1 MPFLLSFLFGNL
13 LFFSARLF
21 PVCSAI
27 FFLFAT
33 IWLIQNKK
41 TVLIIVVALS
51 FVLASIRTTSDE
63 KRTPFFDKSL
73 EVQGTFLD
81 HDSAPDAD
89 PHAVPFFVEKAFDEE
104 TGKELGE
111 LEDTKIWIRS
121 DEAIDSEDTYD
132 LTIRTGKD
140 RRRLNPGS
148 MDRPPVYA
156 NVIAVKGHEEQRR
169 FFSGIFDPY
178 RQSLKSYIEMRFS
191 KDAADFIA
199 AVTIGEVKLD
209 EKLKKAFNT
218 TGLAHIL
225 SISGTH
231 FGLFSVVI
239 FGCLVFVIRRLP
251 YGLLQRLTLCASPL
265 QVAAVICM
273 PLMFLYL
280 GLSGGSL
287 PAVRS
292 CIMISLFLAGLLLG
306 RKGFWLHTILLAAST
321 FVLWDPVVVFSLS
334 FQLSFIAVVFIGF
347 AVAKRDEGEGVKG
360 KESKPTAFVSSSLRL
375 TLAATIGT
383 APLVAYYFH
392 YLSLISPLAN
402 LLIAPLVGFIV
413 IPLAL
418 ISSFSYLLTGV
429 YLFAPFV
436 AAATDI
442 SLRLV
447 RVMAQIPYADI
458 AVPAFP
464 LALILFFYMAFLVY
478 LVSGRKRVLLLVP
491 FLPFL
496 GYLLFSLV
504 SPAGL
509 SVTFLDV
516 GQGDSAVIEL
526 PDGKTMVVD
535 TGSTGRELAGFLTY
549 AGKRRIDVLALTHSH
564 PDHAG
569 GLAYILERF
578 PVGQLWDNG
587 RSAYPEV
594 MALPRVHRKLERGDV
609 IEKGR
614 YTIQVLHP
622 YEGFAAV
629 ESDEYEEENN
639 TSLVLRIAGKRHA
652 FLFAGDVEQE
662 AEDDLDHLGKWLRSD
677 VVKIPHHGGRTSVHA
692 RLLSAVSPSV
702 AVISAGRNNAF
713 GHPSQEMLQVLSGT
727 KIFRTDQQGA
737 VKVVETDNG
746 LSVKTPADLAL
757 EKADTLTGEMNNIR
771 RLLMSW

>member
-1 MPFLLSFLFGNL
+1 
-13 LFFSARLF
+13 
-21 PVCSAI
+21 
-27 FFLFAT
+27 
-33 IWLIQNKK
+33 
-41 TVLIIVVALS
+41 
-51 FVLASIRTTSDE
+51 
-63 KRTPFFDKSL
+63 
-73 EVQGTFLD
+73 
-81 HDSAPDAD
+81 
-89 PHAVPFFVEKAFDEE
+89 
-104 TGKELGE
+104 
-111 LEDTKIWIRS
+111 
-121 DEAIDSEDTYD
+121 
-132 LTIRTGKD
+132 
-140 RRRLNPGS
+140 
-148 MDRPPVYA
+148 
-156 NVIAVKGHEEQRR
+156 
-169 FFSGIFDPY
+169 
-178 RQSLKSYIEMRFS
+178 
-191 KDAADFIA
+191 
-199 AVTIGEVKLD
+199 
-209 EKLKKAFNT
+209 
-218 TGLAHIL
+218 
-225 SISGTH
+225 
-231 FGLFSVVI
+231 
-239 FGCLVFVIRRLP
+239 
-251 YGLLQRLTLCASPL
+251 
-265 QVAAVICM
+265 
-273 PLMFLYL
+273 
-280 GLSGGSL
+280 
-287 PAVRS
+287 
-292 CIMISLFLAGLLLG
+292 
-306 RKGFWLHTILLAAST
+306 
-321 FVLWDPVVVFSLS
+321 VLWDPAVVFSLS

-347 AVAKRDEGEGVKG
+347 AVEKRDEGEGVKG
-360 KESKPTAFVSSSLRL
+360 KKSKPSAFVRSSLRL

-436 AAATDI
+436 SVASDI

-447 RVMAQIPYADI
+447 RVMAQVPYADL
-458 AVPAFP
+458 AVPVFP
-464 LALILFFYMAFLVY
+464 LVLILSFYAVFLVY
-478 LVSGRKRVLLLVP
+478 LASGRRRVLLLAP

-535 TGSTGRELAGFLTY
+535 TGSTGRELAGFLAY
-549 AGKRRIDVLALTHSH
+549 AGKRRIDVLTVTHSH

-587 RSAYPEV
+587 RNAYPEG

-609 IEKGR
+609 IEKGL

-639 TSLVLRIAGKRHA
+639 ASLVLRIAGKRHA

-692 RLLSAVSPSV
+692 RLLSAISPSV

-713 GHPSQEMLQVLSGT
+713 GHPSQEMLQILSGT
-727 KIFRTDQQGA
+727 RIFRTDQQGA
-737 VKVVETDNG
+737 VKIVETEDG
-746 LSVKTPADLAL
+746 LSVKSSADITLA
-757 EKADTLTGEMNNIR
+757 KANTVTGEMNNIR
-771 RLLMSW
+771 RLIMSW